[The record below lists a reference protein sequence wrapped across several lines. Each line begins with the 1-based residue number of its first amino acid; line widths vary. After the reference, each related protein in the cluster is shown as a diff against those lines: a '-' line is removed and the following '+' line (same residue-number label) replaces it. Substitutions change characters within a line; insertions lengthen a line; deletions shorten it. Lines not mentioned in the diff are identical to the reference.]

1 MLPKGKATEKKIVC
15 LFVTSK
21 PVQVT
26 AFHK

>member
-1 MLPKGKATEKKIVC
+1 MLPKGKATLKKIVC